1 MYTIRYNNI
10 TGKISNMSKF
20 GSPPEKEGWS
30 LLKLDD
36 EWDTLFDEISS
47 GKKDPDCVFVN
58 VNLNP
63 PAVVH
68 RTQTSQQFDL
78 NHMTEI
84 HRLNKSKTQLDIDIG
99 SENNIPYME
108 VRNNTNNDEKFYVY
122 MTKKSNVNYL
132 YQQFLCDEKT
142 KRFDLLDIDPD
153 LLYSGNFSLY
163 YNKLFETEVYR
174 IL

>member
-20 GSPPEKEGWS
+20 GTPPEKEGWS

-36 EWDTLFDEISS
+36 EWDTVFDEISK
-47 GKKDPDCVFVN
+47 GKKDPDSVFVN

-68 RTQTSQQFDL
+68 QINTSQQFDL

-84 HRLNKSKTQLDIDIG
+84 QQSRKTNTQLTIDIG

-108 VRNNTNNDEKFYVY
+108 IRNNTSDSEKFYVY

-163 YNKLFETEVYR
+163 YKKLFETEAYR